1 MLYPSGMKLRI
12 AITVPYADY
21 ARQWRDEV
29 AAQLP
34 EAEVFIDDG
43 ERAVADYAI
52 GWKPPLDFFERVT
65 GLRAF
70 LSAAAGV
77 DHLLGHPG
85 MPADLPIARIEDGG
99 MGAQMAEYCC
109 AELFRYAQRRG
120 QYEEQQAQGIWKQR
134 GYTPRSEITVGLFG
148 IGVLGQRVA
157 TAIRAFGYPV
167 IAAAGSSRIEDGI
180 EVLGPERRDEF
191 FSRSRVLILI
201 APLTEAT
208 RGIVNRDT
216 LARMPRK
223 SWLINVARGGLVV
236 EPDLVAAIDEGRLLG
251 ASLDVFETEPLP
263 AGHPFW
269 THPGV
274 RITPHVAAIT
284 LPDEAAAQLAAKIRQ
299 WMAGEPVSGQVRR
312 NRGY

>member
-1 MLYPSGMKLRI
+1 MKPRI
-12 AITVPYADY
+12 AITVPFDEH

-29 AAQLP
+29 VARLP

-43 ERAVADYAI
+43 GRASADFAI
-52 GWKPPLDFFERVT
+52 GWRPPADFFERIT

-85 MPADLPIARIEDGG
+85 MPPELPIFRIEDGG
-99 MGAQMAEYCC
+99 MGLQMAEYCC

-120 QYEEQQAQGIWKQR
+120 QYEEQQAR
-134 GYTPRSEITVGLFG
+134 GVWRQLAYTPRRDITVGLFG
-148 IGVLGQRVA
+148 IGVLGHRVA
-157 TAIRAFGYPV
+157 SAIRPFGYSL
-167 IAAAGSSRIEDGI
+167 IAAAGSNRVEEGI
-180 EVLGPERRDEF
+180 EVLGPDRRDDF
-191 FSRSRVLILI
+191 FARSQVLILL

-208 RGIVNRDT
+208 RGIVNADT
-216 LARMPRK
+216 LARMPRG
-223 SWLINVARGGLVV
+223 SWLINVARGGLVN
-236 EPDLVAAIDEGRLLG
+236 EADLLAALDSGHLLG

-269 THPGV
+269 SHPGV

-284 LPDEAAAQLAAKIRQ
+284 LPDEGADQLTAKIRQ

-312 NRGY
+312 DRGY

>member
-1 MLYPSGMKLRI
+1 MLYPSGMKPRI
-12 AITVPYADY
+12 AITVPYPDY

-29 AAQLP
+29 ATYLP
-34 EAEVFIDDG
+34 EAEIFIDEG
-43 ERAVADYAI
+43 GTAVADYAI
-52 GWKPPLDFFERVT
+52 GWKPPADFFERVT

-77 DHLLGHPG
+77 DHLLAHPG

-99 MGAQMAEYCC
+99 MAVQMTEYCC

-120 QYEEQQAQGIWKQR
+120 QYEEQQAQGVWKQR
-134 GYTPRSEITVGLFG
+134 GYTPRRDITVGMFG
-148 IGVLGQRVA
+148 IGVLGHRIA
-157 TAIRAFGYPV
+157 TAIRGFGYSV
-167 IAAAGSSRIEDGI
+167 IAAAGSNRVEDGI
-180 EVLGPERRDEF
+180 EVLGPDRRDDF
-191 FSRSRVLILI
+191 FARARVLILV

-208 RGIVNRDT
+208 RGIINRET
-216 LARMPRK
+216 LGRMPRK

-236 EPDLVAAIDEGRLLG
+236 EPDLIAAIDSGQLLG

-284 LPDEAAAQLAAKIRQ
+284 LPDQGAAQLAAKIRR

-312 NRGY
+312 DRGY

>member
-1 MLYPSGMKLRI
+1 MKPRI
-12 AITVPYADY
+12 VITVPLDDY
-21 ARQWRDEV
+21 ARRWRDEV
-29 AAQLP
+29 AARLP

-43 ERAVADYAI
+43 GRAVADYAI
-52 GWKPPLDFFERVT
+52 GWRPPADFFERVT

-77 DHLLGHPG
+77 DHLLGHPS

-99 MGAQMAEYCC
+99 MAMQMAEYCC
-109 AELFRYAQRRG
+109 AELFRYAQQRG
-120 QYEEQQAQGIWKQR
+120 RYEEQQAR
-134 GYTPRSEITVGLFG
+134 GTWRQLDFIPRRDITVGLFG
-148 IGVLGQRVA
+148 IGVLGRRVA
-157 TAIRAFGYPV
+157 DAIRAFGYPL
-167 IAAAGSSRIEDGI
+167 IAAAGSNRVEDGI
-180 EVLGPERRDEF
+180 EVLGPDRRDEF
-191 FSRSRVLILI
+191 FARSRVLILL

-216 LARMPRK
+216 LGRMPRG

-236 EPDLVAAIDEGRLLG
+236 EPDLIDAIDSGQLLG

-269 THPGV
+269 SHPGV
-274 RITPHVAAIT
+274 RLTPHVAAVT
-284 LPDEAAAQLAAKIRQ
+284 LPDEGAEQLTAKIRQ

-312 NRGY
+312 DRGY